1 MNIDDN
7 VIASDR
13 RIDDSVIDSIR
24 YVIFVTKHLVNN
36 PEEVKVD
43 IHRNGYTVVVSLET
57 NPEDVGQVVGKNAY
71 IITSI
76 RSLLAS
82 IAGKNGIKIHMDYIT
97 EEDKKRERTLNGNH
111 Y

>member
-1 MNIDDN
+1 MRIDD
-7 VIASDR
+7 SDH

-36 PEEVKVD
+36 PEEVRVD

-82 IAGKNGIKIHMDYIT
+82 IAGKNGIRIYMDYIT
-97 EEDKKRERTLNGNH
+97 EEDKKRERSHNGNH